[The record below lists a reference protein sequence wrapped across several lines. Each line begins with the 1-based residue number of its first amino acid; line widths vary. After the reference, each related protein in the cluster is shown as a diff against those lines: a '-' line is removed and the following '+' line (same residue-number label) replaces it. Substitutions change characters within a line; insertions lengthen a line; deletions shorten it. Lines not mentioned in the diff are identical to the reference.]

1 MHVHASQFN
10 PNAQMN
16 AIYAARA
23 EAGMAAARTRRKLI
37 FSASA
42 LANEVDGETDCVVSL
57 SGEDASRDQS
67 NQQDSSERIRWE
79 QAKPSD
85 RRREQSFLGLGIT
98 RRRSRLWREGTM
110 TLRKR
115 RSLPSPPGK
124 LCPLSSLPVKV
135 CESLGPAILTSV
147 YPTASEL
154 NSGPGRLPAGAI
166 LAEPCKSL

>member
-57 SGEDASRDQS
+57 SGPIKSTGQ
-67 NQQDSSERIRWE
+67 SERIRWE

-98 RRRSRLWREGTM
+98 RRRSRLWRGGRDDSPKEEEFAESARQTLPTFLIACEG
-110 TLRKR
+110 LRVA
-115 RSLPSPPGK
+115 RS
-124 LCPLSSLPVKV
+124 CN
-135 CESLGPAILTSV
+135 LTSV
-147 YPTASEL
+147 YPTAERIEFRPRPA
-154 NSGPGRLPAGAI
+154 GPPGAI

>member
-67 NQQDSSERIRWE
+67 NQQDSQSESGGNRQNPQTGAE
-79 QAKPSD
+79 SSPFSD
-85 RRREQSFLGLGIT
+85 
-98 RRRSRLWREGTM
+98 W
-110 TLRKR
+110 
-115 RSLPSPPGK
+115 
-124 LCPLSSLPVKV
+124 
-135 CESLGPAILTSV
+135 A
-147 YPTASEL
+147 
-154 NSGPGRLPAGAI
+154 
-166 LAEPCKSL
+166 